1 MGFNQNKKK
10 GVFLLCHSVSG
21 RWQKGPRE
29 ASSPSSLADSCP
41 NKDCANR
48 SLLPVTP
55 QSRDRHRVGKGGEV
69 AQAIQ
74 ARNGYIDKTI
84 GGGYRL
90 GAIHGARKALRSKKL
105 SSVWPSG
112 QPQPDNVRKPR
123 PHDILRR

>member
-1 MGFNQNKKK
+1 MGFNQKKK
-10 GVFLLCHSVSG
+10 RVRFLLCHSVSG

-29 ASSPSSLADSCP
+29 ASIPPTLAHSGP
-41 NKDCANR
+41 KEVRAQR
-48 SLLPVTP
+48 SLGPVTP

-84 GGGYRL
+84 GGGYGL